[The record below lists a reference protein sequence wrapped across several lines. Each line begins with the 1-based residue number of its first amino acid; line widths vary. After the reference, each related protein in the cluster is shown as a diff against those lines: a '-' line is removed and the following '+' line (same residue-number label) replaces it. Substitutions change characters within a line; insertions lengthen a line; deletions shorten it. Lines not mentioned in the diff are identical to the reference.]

1 MPALLS
7 TGSPGSN
14 APTRSNETNAGNRL
28 RLRTDWPSAAVVR
41 ISAAGEVDASN
52 HEELAR
58 YVFRHGANSR
68 RLIVDLSDVDFFGV
82 ECFSTLRLIGQRC
95 VIAEVAWTL
104 VPSPAVTRV
113 ARICDP
119 QRALPSRG
127 LIAKQPPKE

>member
-7 TGSPGSN
+7 TGSPPSN
-14 APTRSNETNAGNRL
+14 VPTRSNAANAGNRL
-28 RLRTDWPSAAVVR
+28 RLRTDWHSATVVH

-52 HEELAR
+52 HNELAR

-82 ECFSTLRLIGQRC
+82 ECFSTLHLIGERC
-95 VIAEVAWTL
+95 VTAEVAWTL

-119 QRALPSRG
+119 QRALLSRR
-127 LIAKQPPKE
+127 LIAKQPRKA

>member
-14 APTRSNETNAGNRL
+14 APTKSNATNAGDRL
-28 RLRTDWPSAAVVR
+28 RLRTDWHSATVVR

-95 VIAEVAWTL
+95 VTAEVAWTL

-119 QRALPSRG
+119 QRALLSHG
-127 LIAKQPPKE
+127 MIAKQPLNA

>member
-1 MPALLS
+1 MRPTPA
-7 TGSPGSN
+7 TVCVF
-14 APTRSNETNAGNRL
+14 APTGTA
-28 RLRTDWPSAAVVR
+28 R

-52 HEELAR
+52 HDELAR

-95 VIAEVAWTL
+95 VTAEVAWTL

-119 QRALPSRG
+119 HRALLSQG
-127 LIAKQPPKE
+127 MIAKQPLKA

>member
-7 TGSPGSN
+7 TGSPASN
-14 APTRSNETNAGNRL
+14 APTTSNAVNAGDRL
-28 RLRTDWPSAAVVR
+28 RLRTDWHSATVVR
-41 ISAAGEVDASN
+41 ISATGEVDASN
-52 HEELAR
+52 HDELAR

-82 ECFSTLRLIGQRC
+82 EGFSTLRLISQRC
-95 VIAEVAWTL
+95 VTAEVAWTL

-119 QRALPSRG
+119 QRALLSHG
-127 LIAKQPPKE
+127 MIAKHPLKA